1 MRSVLVIAIEA
12 EHKKPNGRRQV
23 CALPIFVNAGDKL
36 PQGLAP
42 ILRDLSQHSQNV
54 SYRLTL
60 VLWPAMTTERLR
72 IEDFMTVPRGK

>member
-1 MRSVLVIAIEA
+1 VLVIAIEA

-42 ILRDLSQHSQNV
+42 ILRDLSQAFPKRVFQADAG
-54 SYRLTL
+54 L
-60 VLWPAMTTERLR
+60 VAR
-72 IEDFMTVPRGK
+72 DDN